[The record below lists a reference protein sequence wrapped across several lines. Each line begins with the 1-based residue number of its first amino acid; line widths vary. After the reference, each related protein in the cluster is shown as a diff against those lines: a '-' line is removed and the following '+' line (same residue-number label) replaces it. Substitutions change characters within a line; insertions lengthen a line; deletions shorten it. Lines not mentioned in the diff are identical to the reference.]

1 MISDM
6 TTKER
11 TVEKTAPGAK
21 PRKKPPAVVFTQSI
35 PPTPASVQT
44 LITEALRYFRTA
56 QAEGLAQQVEEY
68 HFRLALDEV
77 LTNAIQHGASTPF
90 GTGASLSGPGSP
102 VGDGEEITLTVRYT
116 KRGVTIAVRD
126 GGEGFAVEKVPDP
139 RSPERMFRRGGRGVW
154 ILKKLGRMTCWGG
167 CVEVRL

>member
-1 MISDM
+1 MPLKQ
-6 TTKER
+6 TTAEA
-11 TVEKTAPGAK
+11 TGSGAE
-21 PRKKPPAVVFTQSI
+21 PRKKPPAGAPFTQSI
-35 PPTPASVQT
+35 PPTPASAQT
-44 LITEALRYFRTA
+44 LIAEALRHFHTA
-56 QAEGLAQQVEEY
+56 QAEGLARNVEEY

-77 LTNAIQHGASTPF
+77 LTNAIQHGAST
-90 GTGASLSGPGSP
+90 GQSAGGREAAG
-102 VGDGEEITLTVRYT
+102 EITLTVRYS

-154 ILKKLGRMTCWGG
+154 IMKAVGRMTCRGG